1 MSDSTTG
8 VLSPKETIA
17 KAYAAIAEGDGATF
31 IGLLADDVVMTEPEG
46 HPFPGV
52 FRGKDA
58 VVGAF
63 PGILGALGIQGL
75 KVLHLLADGDLV
87 VGMIEITCTSKSGDA
102 VIAPVLEA
110 WTVRNGQIVEAKPY
124 YHCTTTLSKAI
135 AS

>member
-1 MSDSTTG
+1 MSDSTTA
-8 VLSPKETIA
+8 LSPKETIA
-17 KAYAAIAEGDGATF
+17 KAYEAIAGGDGATF
-31 IGLLADDVVMTEPEG
+31 IGLLADEVVLTEPEG

-52 FRGKDA
+52 FRGKQA
-58 VVGAF
+58 VIDAF

-110 WTVRNGQIVEAKPY
+110 WTVRNGQVIEAKPY